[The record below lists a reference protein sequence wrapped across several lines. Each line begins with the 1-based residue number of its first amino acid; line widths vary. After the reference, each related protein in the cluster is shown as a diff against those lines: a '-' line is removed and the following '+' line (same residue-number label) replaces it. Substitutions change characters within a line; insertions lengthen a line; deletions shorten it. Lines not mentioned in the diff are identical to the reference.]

1 MTPLAALTFVDG
13 IGTFR
18 PRGHHT
24 LVEAVDMVST
34 AIAQCRSRSVRLLL
48 VDATGLEGLPIPSLL
63 DRFLMV
69 EDWAEQANGM
79 VAISLVAQPEYIHPR
94 KFGVTVARHM
104 GLACDIHE
112 SEQEASEWL
121 FAMMGEHESGA

>member
-18 PRGHHT
+18 PRGRHT
-24 LVEAVDMVST
+24 LVEAVDMVSA
-34 AIAQCRSRSVRLLL
+34 AIAQCRARNVRLLL
-48 VDATGLEGLPIPSLL
+48 VDATGLEELPIPSLL

-69 EDWAEQANGM
+69 EDWAAQANGM

-94 KFGVTVARHM
+94 KFGVTVARHL
-104 GLACDIHE
+104 GLACDIHA

-121 FAMMGEHESGA
+121 VGMAREPSDGA